1 MTIKEN
7 IPFCDIRIDKDGV
20 WYYKGAEMFRKEIVN
35 FFYQNLKRDESGQY
49 LIELENDRCYLD
61 VEDTPFVIRSVHRA
75 LSEKDGKA
83 TLYLLLSDETVEPL
97 NPETL
102 RIGNDNVLY
111 CTIKNDRFDARFSRA
126 SYYQLANDIEYDDC
140 QDIFFIYIDGRR
152 FYIKNK

>member
-7 IPFCDIRIDKDGV
+7 IPFCDIRIDKEGV

-75 LSEKDGKA
+75 PSEKDGKA
-83 TLYLLLSDETVEPL
+83 TIYLLLSDETVEPL

-126 SYYQLANDIEYDDC
+126 SYYQLANDIDYDDY
-140 QDIFFIYIDGRR
+140 QDIFFIHMNGRR

>member
-1 MTIKEN
+1 MAIKEN
-7 IPFCDIRIDKDGV
+7 LPFCDIRIDKDGV

-111 CTIKNDRFDARFSRA
+111 CTIKNDHFDARFSRA
-126 SYYQLANDIEYDDC
+126 SYYQLANDIEYDDG
-140 QDIFFIYIDGRR
+140 QDIFFIHVDDRR